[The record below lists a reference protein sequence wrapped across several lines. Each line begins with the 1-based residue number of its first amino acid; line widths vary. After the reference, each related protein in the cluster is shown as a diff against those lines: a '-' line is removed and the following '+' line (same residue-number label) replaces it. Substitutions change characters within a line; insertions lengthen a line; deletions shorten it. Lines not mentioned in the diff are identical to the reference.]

1 MWIKF
6 TSSEKFAVKLHVGGV
21 NAVSGEPSYE
31 TEQTQNRRYKRLSE
45 NKSIQDYV
53 VTPDQLWLD
62 GIASADGT
70 VRQFVAVAIPW
81 SHRSLAW
88 ILLVGFSWRWFL
100 SRRNTERATNRRRT
114 PMLRLRLQ
122 ALALWKL
129 MSRP

>member
-21 NAVSGEPSYE
+21 NAVSGEPCYE

-70 VRQFVAVAIPW
+70 VRQFVAVPLG
-81 SHRSLAW
+81 S
-88 ILLVGFSWRWFL
+88 G
-100 SRRNTERATNRRRT
+100 
-114 PMLRLRLQ
+114 
-122 ALALWKL
+122 
-129 MSRP
+129 